1 MRKEKLKKFGLCFM
15 KDCFMK
21 PFQMVINC
29 FLYFPRSFAAQFSLF
44 YVRDIK
50 KENWQQHVTREG
62 KLNIYFKGNFILL
75 VMNITQLNFLN

>member
-29 FLYFPRSFAAQFSLF
+29 FFLFPKVIRSAIFAFLCQG
-44 YVRDIK
+44 YQK
-50 KENWQQHVTREG
+50 G
-62 KLNIYFKGNFILL
+62 KLATACN
-75 VMNITQLNFLN
+75 